1 MKFMM
6 LMIPAVYQG
15 GKTVP
20 GFTPDPK
27 KIEEMDR
34 FNQEL
39 GKAFTI
45 ESLNG
50 LHPLAQGAR
59 VSFAKGKSS
68 VTDGPFIET
77 KEVVGGYW
85 LVEAPSKEEV
95 VKWAQRCPADEGD
108 TIEIRQVFGPEVFE
122 IGSREEIRIES
133 DAAGLGAVAP
143 RGSPS
148 TGRVSREGVGVG
160 KAGLKL
166 HLRHGSSNGLLLGRW
181 PRPAGRRRQS
191 LRRSTR
197 PDGRFSRRC
206 ASPLWRRPERA
217 FDG

>member
-1 MKFMM
+1 VKFMM

-122 IGSREEIRIES
+122 IG
-133 DAAGLGAVAP
+133 
-143 RGSPS
+143 
-148 TGRVSREGVGVG
+148 
-160 KAGLKL
+160 
-166 HLRHGSSNGLLLGRW
+166 
-181 PRPAGRRRQS
+181 
-191 LRRSTR
+191 
-197 PDGRFSRRC
+197 
-206 ASPLWRRPERA
+206 
-217 FDG
+217 